1 MGRALEWFL
10 AEHGLWLRRAFAGL
24 ILAAVTYL
32 SLADSDGMRQHE
44 LLHLLVRIY
53 RATGIAMDKQVHAA
67 MYFAVC
73 WALWLAMRHRSTG
86 WPTPLKAWL
95 MATGWGVLME
105 FAQWAETALGLGRRG
120 FDVADMV
127 ANACGAATAA
137 LLCALWLGAVRGLR
151 R

>member
-1 MGRALEWFL
+1 MRRLL

-67 MYFAVC
+67 MYFVVC
-73 WALWLAMRHRSTG
+73 GALWLAMRHRPTS

-127 ANACGAATAA
+127 ANACGAAIAA
-137 LLCALWLGAVRGLR
+137 LLCALWLGTR
-151 R
+151 RFFSR

>member
-1 MGRALEWFL
+1 MIKRLL
-10 AEHGLWLRRAFAGL
+10 AEHGLWLRRGFAGL
-24 ILAAVTYL
+24 ILSAVTYL

-44 LLHLLVRIY
+44 VLHLLVRIY

-73 WALWLAMRHRSTG
+73 GALWLAMRHQPKG

-105 FAQWAETALGLGRRG
+105 FAQLAETALGLGQRG
-120 FDVADMV
+120 FDVADMA
-127 ANACGAATAA
+127 ANACGAAAAA
-137 LLCALWLGAVRGLR
+137 LLCALWLALARYIRKGP
-151 R
+151 